1 MEFENEITAKVMG
14 EILAK
19 GMSLSQVDLKE
30 TVDSEA
36 VRALGKIKN
45 ALCED
50 KSQAI
55 KLARVEEIMK
65 EYNM

>member
-1 MEFENEITAKVMG
+1 MDFENNITAKVMG

-19 GMSLSQVDLKE
+19 GMSLSDVNLKE

-36 VRALGKIKN
+36 VKALEKIKTT
-45 ALCED
+45 LSED
-50 KSQAI
+50 KNQAL
-55 KLARVEEIMK
+55 KLAKVQEIIN

>member
-1 MEFENEITAKVMG
+1 MDFENQLTAKVMG

-36 VRALGKIKN
+36 VKALGKIKN
-45 ALCED
+45 ALGEN
-50 KSQAI
+50 KNQAQ
-55 KLARVEEIMK
+55 KLARVEEIIK